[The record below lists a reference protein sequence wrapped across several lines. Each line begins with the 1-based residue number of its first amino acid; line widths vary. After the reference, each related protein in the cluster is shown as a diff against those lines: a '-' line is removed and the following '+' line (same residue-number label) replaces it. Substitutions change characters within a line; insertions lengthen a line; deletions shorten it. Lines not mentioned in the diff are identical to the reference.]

1 MLFPARVSAE
11 EESPVPNS
19 TNDHAIKL
27 FIDCSSGCDMDYI
40 REHIPYVNFV
50 RDVHEAELYLLITR
64 QNTGSGGRN
73 YTLFFSGQQRFAAM
87 TDTIDYYSNPDDT
100 YDIIRE
106 GITKTIALGLIRF
119 VAKTPM
125 KDRLLIS
132 YLGEPQADR
141 EQVTDE
147 WNFWVFQ
154 VEFSP
159 DLQLEQRNKEFSW
172 EFEIDINRVTS
183 DWKLENE
190 FQYDHETEIFI
201 RDSYDDETG
210 ELKEIQTEA
219 TTRSWDIENL
229 TVKSITDHWSAGI
242 KTDIQSS
249 TYRNIRFRTSIA
261 PAVEYNIFPYSEY
274 NRREFT
280 ILYDLGYVYNN
291 YVDTTIYNKMEEAL
305 YQQSLDIR
313 LRLQQKWGYSSV
325 SLNSS
330 TFLHDLQKYYVSLNG
345 YLSVRIFKG
354 FSLSL
359 HGSMAFIN
367 NQIELPK
374 GNRTDEEVFLRLK
387 ELETN
392 YRYSLGVGLNYS
404 FGSIYSNIVNP
415 RF

>member
-1 MLFPARVSAE
+1 MLYPAWVSAQ
-11 EESPVPNS
+11 EESPAQNS

-27 FIDCSSGCDMDYI
+27 FIDCSSGCDMNYI

-87 TDTIDYYSNPDDT
+87 ADTIDYYSNPDDT
-100 YDIIRE
+100 SDIIRE

-125 KDRLLIS
+125 KDRVLIS
-132 YLGEPQADR
+132 YLGEPQAAR

-154 VEFSP
+154 VELSP
-159 DLQLEQRNKEFSW
+159 DIQIEQRNKEFSW
-172 EFEIDINRVTS
+172 EFEIDINRVTP

-201 RDSYDDETG
+201 RDIYDDATG
-210 ELKEIQTEA
+210 EYKEIRTEA
-219 TTRSWDIENL
+219 ITKSWDIENL
-229 TVKSITDHWSAGI
+229 TVKSITDHWSAGL

-249 TYRNIRFRTSIA
+249 SYRNIRFRTSFA

-274 NRREFT
+274 NRRELT
-280 ILYDLGYVYNN
+280 ILYDLGYVYNS
-291 YVDTTIYNKMEEAL
+291 YVDTTIYNKMEETL

-313 LRLQQKWGYSSV
+313 LRLQQRWGYSSV

-330 TFLHDLQKYYVSLNG
+330 TFLHDFQKYYVSLNG
-345 YLSVRIFKG
+345 YISVRIFKG

-359 HGSMAFIN
+359 RGSMAFIN